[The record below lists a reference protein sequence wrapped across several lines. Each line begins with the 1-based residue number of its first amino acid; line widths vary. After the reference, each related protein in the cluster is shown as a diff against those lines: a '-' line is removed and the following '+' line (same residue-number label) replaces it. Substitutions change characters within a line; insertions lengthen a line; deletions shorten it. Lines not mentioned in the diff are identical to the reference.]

1 MVPVEGGE
9 NSLRCFVLDNERKL
23 IEKSNRKEKMG
34 EKAERREAGREPAL
48 EGQGQ
53 ALPPRATHCAAPGE
67 GSNPPPQL
75 AHL

>member
-23 IEKSNRKEKMG
+23 IEKNNRKEKIG

-48 EGQGQ
+48 DGQGQ
-53 ALPPRATHCAAPGE
+53 ALPPRATH
-67 GSNPPPQL
+67 
-75 AHL
+75 